1 MSHFLVVG
9 DAAVDQMYFVSE
21 FPEQGGEVPSSRAL
35 MEPGGAGGTVA
46 TVLARLG
53 NPTSIATRVGSG
65 PFGQLAL
72 RNLVRAGVNTKLVQY
87 DPDLQTASVTLII
100 TPDAQRTMI
109 SASGSSRHLDAGE
122 LNESDVSSN
131 DALVM
136 SAYALVGGKQKEYA
150 LQALA
155 YAKKHRLTSFVDLG
169 TGAVNAL
176 GDRLL
181 PLVRHV
187 DYLLMNEHE
196 LYLVTG
202 RASISEAVSD
212 LRDFG
217 IQHLIVK
224 VGEMGSIVITP
235 ELNELVEAHEI
246 DGVIDS
252 TGAGDYYTAAFAHA
266 VMQGL
271 DLVSAARLAN
281 VAGAL
286 NTTKVGAQNMELDDQ
301 TLQQHAAQLSSAP
314 A

>member
-1 MSHFLVVG
+1 MAQFLVVG

-21 FPEQGGEVPSSRAL
+21 FPEPGGEVPAIRAL
-35 MEPGGAGGTVA
+35 MEPGGSGATVA

-53 NPTSIATRVGSG
+53 NPTRIATRVGTG
-65 PFGQLAL
+65 PFSQLAL
-72 RNLVRAGVNTKLVQY
+72 RNLLHAGVDTRLVQH
-87 DPDLQTASVTLII
+87 DERMQTSSVTLII

-109 SASGSSRHLDAGE
+109 SAGGASRELDAAE
-122 LNESDVSSN
+122 LDEADVADC

-136 SAYALVGGKQKEYA
+136 SAYSLVGGRQKEYA
-150 LQALA
+150 LQSLA
-155 YAKKHRLTSFVDLG
+155 YARKHRLTTFVDLG

-176 GDRLL
+176 EDRLI
-181 PLVRHV
+181 PLVKDV

-202 RASISEAVSD
+202 RASISEAVQD
-212 LRDFG
+212 LRG
-217 IQHLIVK
+217 MGVEQLVVK

-235 ELNELVEAHEI
+235 ELNELVEAH
-246 DGVIDS
+246 DVDDVVDS

-266 VMQGL
+266 IMA
-271 DLVSAARLAN
+271 DYDPITAARLAN

-286 NTTKVGAQNMELDDQ
+286 NTTRVGAQNMLLDDE
-301 TLQQHAAQLSSAP
+301 TLKRHAVVLTSAP